1 MDGTF
6 SAARG
11 AAGCPENTGQPN
23 PVCSY
28 NMKHKSML
36 KTTAPPSGKNVII
49 RVSIVEDDA
58 PVREILKGWL
68 AEADGFEFVS
78 GFDCAEDSLT
88 QLPRQ
93 KPDVV
98 LMDIKLPG
106 INGVECVRQLKP
118 LLPQTQF
125 VMHTVY
131 EDSNH
136 IFNAL
141 QSGATGYL
149 LKQSAHDELL
159 AAIKYVHA
167 GGSPMTSYIARR
179 VAQCFPNTPAQS
191 DSDDNQSLSPRER
204 EVLEMLARGFLYK
217 EIAEALSISV
227 RTVDTY
233 IRRIYEKLHVR
244 SRAQAVAKY
253 VNFQPTNVRPA
264 NSR

>member
-1 MDGTF
+1 
-6 SAARG
+6 
-11 AAGCPENTGQPN
+11 
-23 PVCSY
+23 
-28 NMKHKSML
+28 MKHKL
-36 KTTAPPSGKNVII
+36 KQKPVAEPLSKILSI

-58 PVREILKGWL
+58 PAREILAEWL
-68 AEADGFEFVS
+68 DEAEGFKFVS
-78 GFDCAEDSLT
+78 GFGSAEDGLAE
-88 QLPRQ
+88 LPRQ

-106 INGVECVRQLKP
+106 MSGVDCVRQLKP
-118 LLPQTQF
+118 QLPQTQF

-136 IFNAL
+136 IFDAM

-179 VAQCFPNTPAQS
+179 VAQCFPSTPSQS
-191 DSDDNQSLSPRER
+191 DTDDNQSLSPRER
-204 EVLEMLARGFLYK
+204 EVIEMLARGFLYK
-217 EIAEALSISV
+217 EIAEGLNISV

-244 SRAQAVAKY
+244 SRSQAVAKY
-253 VNFQPTNVRPA
+253 VNFQPANDRVVPA
-264 NSR
+264 H

>member
-1 MDGTF
+1 MSKTV
-6 SAARG
+6 A
-11 AAGCPENTGQPN
+11 QPS
-23 PVCSY
+23 P
-28 NMKHKSML
+28 
-36 KTTAPPSGKNVII
+36 KTTPI

-58 PVREILKGWL
+58 PAREILAVWIAQ
-68 AEADGFEFVS
+68 AEGFQFVS
-78 GFDCAEDSLT
+78 GFGLAEDSLEP
-88 QLPRQ
+88 LPRQ

-106 INGVECVRQLKP
+106 MSGVDCVRQLKP
-118 LLPQTQF
+118 QMPQTQF

-141 QSGATGYL
+141 QAGATGYL

-159 AAIKYVHA
+159 AALKYVHA

-179 VAQCFPNTPAQS
+179 VAQCFTDPPAQPAA
-191 DSDDNQSLSPRER
+191 DDLSPRER

-217 EIAEALSISV
+217 EIAEALSISI

-253 VNFQPTNVRPA
+253 VNFRPSPA
-264 NSR
+264 R